1 MRLFGSSPPRKV
13 HCLSAEDASHQKR
26 LEKAIRRSA
35 STNVQM
41 LEVTTS
47 RSLDQI
53 EASQH
58 IIDRVRSVV
67 DRIQDGAL
75 NTSEEAMSLISR
87 RNDDNHH

>member
-1 MRLFGSSPPRKV
+1 MRLFGSTPPRKV
-13 HCLSAEDASHQKR
+13 HCLSDEDAGHKKR

-67 DRIQDGAL
+67 DRIHEGAIE
-75 NTSEEAMSLISR
+75 TSEEAMNLISR
-87 RNDDNHH
+87 KRDDNHH